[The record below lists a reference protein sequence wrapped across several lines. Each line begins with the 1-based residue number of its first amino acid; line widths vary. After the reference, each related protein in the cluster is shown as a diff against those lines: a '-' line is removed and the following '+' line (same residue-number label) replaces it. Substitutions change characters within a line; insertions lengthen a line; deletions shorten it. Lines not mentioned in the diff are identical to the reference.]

1 MSDKVTH
8 MCATSLPYTH
18 GNLSVVVPMDD
29 FKLILR
35 QMWKSRGTEPKMG
48 ELYEKY
54 LKLTTF
60 KDDENI

>member
-1 MSDKVTH
+1 MNDKVTH

-29 FKLILR
+29 FKLILT

-54 LKLTTF
+54 LELTTF

>member
-1 MSDKVTH
+1 MTDPHTNGS
-8 MCATSLPYTH
+8 
-18 GNLSVVVPMDD
+18 LSVVVPMDD
-29 FKLILR
+29 MRLILT

-60 KDDENI
+60 EEEHDG

>member
-1 MSDKVTH
+1 MNDKVTH

-29 FKLILR
+29 FKLILT
-35 QMWKSRGTEPKMG
+35 QMWKSRDTEPKMG
-48 ELYEKY
+48 ELYKKY
-54 LKLTTF
+54 LELTTF

>member
-1 MSDKVTH
+1 MKDNE
-8 MCATSLPYTH
+8 PYTH

-54 LKLTTF
+54 LELTTF